1 MFHALPAMTLSATRS
16 AGARRGA
23 LAGLCLIPMI
33 ALGARAQT
41 PDDLTDMSLED
52 LLQVEIVTATRFQQT
67 VAQAPS
73 SVQVITAQDI
83 RAHGWRTLAE
93 ALDSLP
99 GLYVSDT
106 GLYTYLGARGHLRAG
121 DYDTRFLLLINGHR
135 INDPVYSQ
143 SPVGA
148 EFPLDMS
155 LVERIEY
162 APGPGSALYGSN
174 AFFGVINVLTKDTG
188 SFGNGELR
196 MAVGSYG
203 TSDAQFTLPLAS
215 SDRSTTL
222 LSARRYHSEGRTLRF
237 TEWGDTPSGGVV
249 RDQDDERVRQV
260 FAHHAKGDL
269 SVQLVAGDRRKE
281 DPVAPYDQAF
291 ATPGA
296 QVQDRWITFGAAYTH
311 RFQEVQEASVRLD
324 VVDYRYVG
332 DYVYDPASP
341 YLNRDVATGTSVV
354 VGGQVLAR
362 FGQRHT
368 VVAGVEATVDQGV
381 VQRNF
386 DIDPRISY
394 LHSRENMS
402 TWGVFVDD
410 DIRLSDRLRVN
421 SGLRADKS
429 DAGTW
434 RLSPRFALIATPE
447 EGTVLKLIAGQ
458 SYRSPNAYERYY
470 QVDAEESAQ
479 FANPALGAEHMQTT
493 ELHYSR
499 AVGARG
505 RADISAYQYRLRDL
519 ITLVEVEDG
528 VLTLAN
534 HGHASSRGAE
544 LAYVY
549 QGNNGFRMRA
559 SHAYSEVSDSE
570 TRRPVNAPTGITR
583 LAASMPLP
591 YQWKVAASAQRVSS
605 RASLDGSLPAYTT
618 VNAHLSWQPDGLP
631 LSVSMGVRNLLD
643 ESYGDPVGP
652 EFVQDVVPRR
662 GREYRLE
669 ARWTF

>member
-1 MFHALPAMTLSATRS
+1 MLPA
-16 AGARRGA
+16 
-23 LAGLCLIPMI
+23 I
-33 ALGARAQT
+33 APGARAQT
-41 PDDLTDMSLED
+41 PEDLTEMSLED
-52 LLQVEIVTATRFQQT
+52 LLQVEIVTATRFSQT
-67 VAQAPS
+67 VAEAPS

-83 RAHGWRTLAE
+83 SAHGWRTLAE

-99 GLYVSDT
+99 GLYISDT

-148 EFPLDMS
+148 DFPLDMS

-174 AFFGVINVLTKDTG
+174 AFFGVINVLTRDAAAY
-188 SFGNGELR
+188 GNGQLR
-196 MAVGSYG
+196 AGAGSYD
-203 TSDAQFTLPLAS
+203 TSEAQFTLPLAS
-215 SDRSTTL
+215 RNGSKTL
-222 LSARRYHSEGRTLRF
+222 LSARRYHSQGRSLRF
-237 TEWGDTPSGGVV
+237 SEFSNTPSGGVV
-249 RDQDDERVRQV
+249 KEQDDERVRQI
-260 FAHHAKGDL
+260 FAHHSRGNL
-269 SVQLVAGDRRKE
+269 SIQMVAGDRRKE

-296 QVQDRWITFGAAYTH
+296 QVQDRWMTLGTAYTH
-311 RFQEVQEASVRLD
+311 RFSEGREASARLD
-324 VVDYRYVG
+324 VVDYRYIG
-332 DYVYDPASP
+332 DYVYDAAAP
-341 YLNRDVATGTSVV
+341 YLNRDIASGTSVV
-354 VGGQVLAR
+354 LGGQILSR
-362 FGQRHT
+362 HGERHT
-368 VVAGVEATVDQGV
+368 VVAGVEAQLDREV

-386 DIDPRISY
+386 DADPYASF
-394 LHSRENMS
+394 LNSRENVS
-402 TWGVFVDD
+402 TWGLFVDD
-410 DIRLSDRLRVN
+410 DIRLSDRWRLN
-421 SGLRADKS
+421 AGLRADRS
-429 DAGTW
+429 DGGTW
-434 RLSPRFALIATPE
+434 RLSPRFALIATPQKDA
-447 EGTVLKLIAGQ
+447 VLKLIAGQ

-499 AVGARG
+499 AVGTRG
-505 RADISAYQYRLRDL
+505 RADISIYEYRLRDL

-534 HGHASSRGAE
+534 YGHASSRGAE

-549 QGNNGFRMRA
+549 QGNNGLRVRA

-570 TRRPVNAPTGITR
+570 TRRPVNAPSGITR

-591 YQWKVAASAQRVSS
+591 HQWNVAVSAQRVSS
-605 RASLDGSLPAYTT
+605 RATLASHLPAYAT
-618 VNAHLSWQPDGLP
+618 VNAHLTWQPSGLP
-631 LSVSMGVRNLLD
+631 FALSMGVRNLLD
-643 ESYGDPVGP
+643 ERYGDPVGP
-652 EFVQDVVPRR
+652 EFTQDIVPRR

-669 ARWTF
+669 AQWTF

>member
-1 MFHALPAMTLSATRS
+1 MLRVFPVISVSATHR
-16 AGARRGA
+16 ALALARA
-23 LAGLCLIPMI
+23 LAGLCLLPAI
-33 ALGARAQT
+33 APGARAQA
-41 PDDLTDMSLED
+41 PEDLTDMSLED

-67 VAQAPS
+67 LADAPS

-83 RAHGWRTLAE
+83 RANGWRTLAE

-135 INDPVYSQ
+135 VNDPVYSQ

-174 AFFGVINVLTKDTG
+174 AFFGVINVLTRDAAAFGDGQLRAG
-188 SFGNGELR
+188 SGNYGASEAQVTVPLSSGNG
-196 MAVGSYG
+196 
-203 TSDAQFTLPLAS
+203 
-215 SDRSTTL
+215 STTL
-222 LSARRYHSEGRTLRF
+222 LSARRFHSEGRSLQF
-237 TEWGDTPSGGVV
+237 SEFGDTPTGGVV
-249 RDQDDERVRQV
+249 RNQDDERVRQI
-260 FAHHAKGDL
+260 FAHHSTGNL

-291 ATPGA
+291 TTPGA
-296 QVQDRWITFGAAYTH
+296 QVQDRWMTLGAAYTH
-311 RFQEVQEASVRLD
+311 RIGEAREASARLD
-324 VVDYRYVG
+324 VVDYRYIG
-332 DYVYDPASP
+332 DYVYDATDP
-341 YLNRDVATGTSVV
+341 YLNRDIASGTSM
-354 VGGQVLAR
+354 VLGAQLLSR
-362 FGQRHT
+362 YGERHT
-368 VVAGVEATVDQGV
+368 IVAGVEAQLDRRV

-386 DIDPRISY
+386 DTDPYVSY
-394 LHSRENMS
+394 LDSRENMS

-410 DIRLSDRLRVN
+410 DISLSDRWRLN
-421 SGLRADKS
+421 AGLRADRS
-429 DAGTW
+429 DGGTW
-434 RLSPRFALIATPE
+434 RLSPRLALIATVRKDA
-447 EGTVLKLIAGQ
+447 VLKLIAGQ

-493 ELHYSR
+493 ELHYST
-499 AVGARG
+499 AVGIRG
-505 RADISAYQYRLRDL
+505 HAELSVYQYRLRDL

-534 HGHASSRGAE
+534 YGHASSRGAE

-549 QGNNGFRMRA
+549 QAGNGLRLRA
-559 SHAYSEVSDSE
+559 SHAYSEVTDSE
-570 TRRPVNAPTGITR
+570 TPRPVNAPSGITR
-583 LAASMPLP
+583 LAASIPLP
-591 YQWKVAASAQRVSS
+591 HQWTVAASAQRVSA
-605 RASLDGSLPAYTT
+605 RASLDSRLPAYAT
-618 VNAHLSWQPDGLP
+618 VNAHLSWQPDGAPFEL
-631 LSVSMGVRNLLD
+631 SMGVRNLLD
-643 ESYGDPVGP
+643 ERYGDPVGP
-652 EFVQDVVPRR
+652 EFAQDVVPRR